1 MSSFLVPRYPRM
13 EWADSGGKMAG
24 ALFVEDSAVPYTGCQ
39 LRDYQQMLQLEAFRA
54 SQDANQEQF
63 LAEQVC
69 RK

>member
-1 MSSFLVPRYPRM
+1 
-13 EWADSGGKMAG
+13 MAG
-24 ALFVEDSAVPYTGCQ
+24 ALFVEDSALPYTGCQ